1 MCRIGGAVSIA
12 ESDIDSMLLRE
23 FAQASFN
30 NRRADV
36 QRLSTRALDKVMAE
50 YQLLG
55 FAGFTVSMGD
65 DGMLVIEGTPAR
77 ELPRVRT

>member
-1 MCRIGGAVSIA
+1 MSISPA
-12 ESDIDSMLLRE
+12 DIDDFLLRE

-50 YQLLG
+50 FILLG
-55 FAGFTVSMGD
+55 FAGFTVRMGD